1 MGIILLF
8 FFLLRCQRCDSYCN
22 SFVKSDFFFQ
32 VLQPQCKRFSIYLTS
47 CYIHVGATN
56 NLQVQTVLSVI
67 YYFTNSSCNIA
78 DIIWIIIYVRKDKK
92 LIHALKKN
100 HPWVVISYFVVICIR
115 LNYSLMHCFYRIFFK
130 SFGVGIALAIII
142 DLY

>member
-1 MGIILLF
+1 MIVLVTPF
-8 FFLLRCQRCDSYCN
+8 F
-22 SFVKSDFFFQ
+22 KSDFFYQ
-32 VLQPQCKRFSIYLTS
+32 VLQPQCKSVSIYLAS

-78 DIIWIIIYVRKDKK
+78 DIISIIIYVTKDKN
-92 LIHALKKN
+92 LIHALKN
-100 HPWVVISYFVVICIR
+100 HPWVVISYFVDICIR
-115 LNYSLMHCFYRIFFK
+115 LNCSLIHCFYRIVFK
-130 SFGVGIALAIII
+130 SFGIGIALAIII